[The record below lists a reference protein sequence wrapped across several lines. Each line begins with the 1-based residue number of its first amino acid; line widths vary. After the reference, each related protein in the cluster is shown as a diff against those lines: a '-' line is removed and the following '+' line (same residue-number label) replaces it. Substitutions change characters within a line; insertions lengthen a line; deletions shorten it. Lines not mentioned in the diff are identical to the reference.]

1 MARPSVEHEDL
12 AVVDDRPV
20 AVRRKRRC
28 STALV
33 DPLHEPKIEPA
44 DDSKTNPP
52 EPARTPSKPKKKV
65 RFSDPGPALSTSAS
79 SSTGL
84 TPALCRTSFDSF
96 TSFESVP
103 TPRLFARP
111 SRRKS
116 LPNLRETTLPLPS
129 LPPPPGAL
137 SGKLQFQ
144 PFCDVLDNR
153 AKRRL
158 RRNNLSEELN
168 EIDAEKKKTNT
179 QGSRVIQDLKDEL
192 ALVRKQQMHGEVDG
206 QSNALR
212 ASSRVQELE
221 KEIIQLKEEMC
232 DHTAEPQKHART
244 SNEPTT
250 PDSII
255 FVDDTAE
262 DFVEADFNTN
272 SVLRE
277 QTPKSESLTYN
288 NASTQDALSHP
299 REVEILRSA
308 RLSLEYLFPGEIALG
323 LVPDDPK
330 QLLDT
335 MLERLQSLR
344 TRTLIAEDSLST
356 TQTQESNL
364 RTQFNAVLGQLE
376 RARKYAEK
384 VGTKR
389 TAETAR
395 ADAAEAKVDALGISV
410 GDASS
415 KVREL
420 EASTNEKD
428 RSIQRLQDALE
439 SYRIE
444 VGKLELLVTRIE
456 GDQNAEMTKLK
467 SDMDEAVADLECH
480 VAAETIGRRAAE
492 AEVELRDQKIKELK
506 THEKELKTREKE
518 LMNAVNE
525 KQQIIRDTEKAFT
538 KTVDEKQQ
546 IIRNTERAFTQQSTS
561 REHEVGTL
569 NVRISQLSSELH
581 TSHHGRERAEQAC
594 DILMR
599 KLEEEKEASM
609 RAIAAVQEELKQ
621 CSTNAEGI
629 RAAHESDS
637 RKRGRD
643 VMEHKGLLTPTI
655 GGRFRDADEIEGIDG
670 FIEVHR
676 GKKGKGRRRPDSGI
690 VILEEDEDEDMVMN
704 DY

>member
-1 MARPSVEHEDL
+1 M
-12 AVVDDRPV
+12 
-20 AVRRKRRC
+20 
-28 STALV
+28 
-33 DPLHEPKIEPA
+33 
-44 DDSKTNPP
+44 
-52 EPARTPSKPKKKV
+52 
-65 RFSDPGPALSTSAS
+65 
-79 SSTGL
+79 
-84 TPALCRTSFDSF
+84 
-96 TSFESVP
+96 
-103 TPRLFARP
+103 
-111 SRRKS
+111 
-116 LPNLRETTLPLPS
+116 
-129 LPPPPGAL
+129 
-137 SGKLQFQ
+137 
-144 PFCDVLDNR
+144 LDNR

-168 EIDAEKKKTNT
+168 EIDAEKKKANT
-179 QGSRVIQDLKDEL
+179 QGSRIIQDLKDEL

-232 DHTAEPQKHART
+232 DQTAEPQKPART
-244 SNEPTT
+244 SNEPPT

-262 DFVEADFNTN
+262 DFVEADLNTN
-272 SVLRE
+272 AVLRE
-277 QTPKSESLTYN
+277 QTPKSESPTYSH
-288 NASTQDALSHP
+288 ASTQDALTHP

-308 RLSLEYLFPGEIALG
+308 RLSLEYLFPGEIALR

-389 TAETAR
+389 TAEIAR

-410 GDASS
+410 GDASGRI
-415 KVREL
+415 REL
-420 EASTNEKD
+420 EASTKEKD

-456 GDQNAEMTKLK
+456 SDHDAAMTKLK

-480 VAAETIGRRAAE
+480 VAAETMGRRTAE

-506 THEKELKTREKE
+506 TRERE
-518 LMNAVNE
+518 LMDAVNE
-525 KQQIIRDTEKAFT
+525 KQQIIRDTE
-538 KTVDEKQQ
+538 
-546 IIRNTERAFTQQSTS
+546 RAFTS

-569 NVRISQLSSELH
+569 NARISQLSSDVH
-581 TSHHGRERAEQAC
+581 ISNAHRQRAEQTC
-594 DILMR
+594 EILMQ
-599 KLEEEKEASM
+599 KLEEEKDAGL
-609 RAIAAVQEELKQ
+609 RAVAAVQSELKQ
-621 CSTNAEGI
+621 CSRNTEGI
-629 RAAHESDS
+629 KDAHISDS
-637 RKRGRD
+637 KKRGAD

-655 GGRFRDADEIEGIDG
+655 GGRFRDADDIEGIEG